1 MNWLFPKPDTPRDIL
16 RIRLM
21 ALAAIFVLLYAV
33 ILTLSPAVRYHTWN
47 VSYKWM
53 HWLGVL
59 VWVGGFSLIHQQVH
73 KRLPDSDPYI
83 LSCAALL
90 TGWGLLTV
98 WRLTPAYGAR
108 QTAWLA
114 VSLFILWLGLKYP
127 VFLTWLRRYKYLSLT
142 GILLLTILTFFFGTY
157 PGGTGPDLWLGCCGV
172 YFQPSEALKLLLIIY
187 LAAYLADRMPTTFG
201 LLHLLAPSLTLV
213 GAAIFLLIAQRDLGT
228 ASLLIAIYTLI
239 IYLASGKRRILLI
252 SLIVILAAAIAGY
265 RLFDVIQLRVDAW
278 LNPWLDPGGRSFQ
291 IVQSIMAYAA
301 GGLLGSGPGLGS
313 PGVVPVTHS
322 DFIFTA
328 IGEET
333 GLIGSAGMILVLAIF
348 TLRGFTIAMR
358 ASNIYHRLLA
368 VGISVYLAIQSILII
383 GGTLRLLPLTGV
395 TLPFVSYGGTSL
407 LFAFIALLILLLVS
421 GQEEE
426 TPALIRRTTPYLISG
441 TVIFAGFLALVLLQ
455 GWWAMVRAPALATR
469 TDNPRRSI
477 SDRYVVRGQLLDR
490 SNHPLAVT
498 EGDPGEYSRKTIF
511 PALGPVLGYTSAI
524 YGQGGLEAGLDD
536 YLRGLRGS
544 PASTIWYSQILY
556 SQAPPG
562 LDVRLSL
569 DSNLQQI
576 SDLLM
581 SGKTGAV
588 VLLNAQTGEIL
599 TMSSAPTFDPNSLE
613 ENWPKWSADE
623 SAPLV
628 NRAVQGLYPA
638 GTALGA
644 FFLTN
649 ALQMPS
655 LPAVP
660 ASLQAVSK
668 QGVLTC
674 ALPAASTTSWA
685 DIIRAGCPGAVTEL
699 ANRLTP
705 QDIRQL
711 YTHLGFLSRPDIP
724 MPSSE
729 PAAPFANFSSSQSAL
744 GEDGLKVTPLQ
755 MALAAAAIS
764 NQGILPSPR
773 IALAVNTPVQGW
785 VILPLNA
792 PAQAISA
799 GSAQKTADFL
809 AVSDL
814 PIWETISQT
823 HTEDGKTLAWY
834 IAGTLPEWQGAPLAI
849 AIIIENGTPLEA
861 QNTGREIFLA
871 AFNPQ

>member
-1 MNWLFPKPDTPRDIL
+1 MI
-16 RIRLM
+16 
-21 ALAAIFVLLYAV
+21 LAAVFVFLYAV
-33 ILTLSPAVRYHTWN
+33 ILSLSPAVRYHTWN

-59 VWVGGFSLIHQQVH
+59 VWVGGFSLIHQQVQ
-73 KRLPDSDPYI
+73 KRLPESDPYI
-83 LSCAALL
+83 LPCAALL

-98 WRLTPAYGAR
+98 WRLTSAYGAR

-114 VSLFILWLGLKYP
+114 VSLFIFWLGLKFP

-142 GILLLTILTFFFGTY
+142 GILLLTTLTFFFGTY

-201 LLHLLAPSLTLV
+201 LLHLIAPSLTLV

-239 IYLASGKRRILLI
+239 LYLASGKRRVLLVSLLI
-252 SLIVILAAAIAGY
+252 ILAAAIVGY

-278 LNPWLDPGGRSFQ
+278 LNPWLDPGGRSYQ

-313 PGVVPVTHS
+313 PGVVPVAHS
-322 DFIFTA
+322 DFVFTA

-333 GLIGSAGMILVLAIF
+333 GLIGSTGMILVLAIF
-348 TLRGFTIAMR
+348 TLRSFTTALR

-383 GGTLRLLPLTGV
+383 GGTMRLLPLTGV

-407 LFAFIALLILLLVS
+407 LFAFIALLILLLIS
-421 GQEEE
+421 GQESEN
-426 TPALIRRTTPYLISG
+426 PAPIRRSAPYLISG
-441 TVIFAGFLALVLLQ
+441 TVIFASFLALVLLQ

-469 TDNPRRSI
+469 TDNPRRAI

-498 EGDPGEYSRKTIF
+498 EGDPGEYTRKTIF
-511 PALGPVLGYTSAI
+511 PALGPILGYTNAI

-536 YLRGLRGS
+536 YLRGLRGN
-544 PASTIWYSQILY
+544 PASTIWSTQILY
-556 SQAPPG
+556 TQAPPG

-576 SDLLM
+576 SDTLLV
-581 SGKTGAV
+581 GKTGAI

-599 TMSSAPTFDPNSLE
+599 SMSSSPTFDPNSLE
-613 ENWPKWSADE
+613 ENWEKWTADE
-623 SAPLV
+623 SAPLL
-628 NRAVQGLYPA
+628 NRAVQGFYPA
-638 GTALGA
+638 GTTMGT
-644 FFLTN
+644 FFLAN
-649 ALQMPS
+649 AMQMPT
-655 LPAVP
+655 LPTVP

-668 QGVLTC
+668 QGILTC
-674 ALPAASTTSWA
+674 AIPAISSTSWA

-699 ANRLTP
+699 ASQLTT
-705 QDIRQL
+705 QDIRQI
-711 YTHLGFLSRPDIP
+711 YTQLGFLSMPEIP

-729 PAAPFANFSSSQSAL
+729 PAVLLTDFTSNQSVL
-744 GEDGLKVTPLQ
+744 SEDGLKVTPLQ
-755 MALAAAAIS
+755 MSLAAAAIS
-764 NQGILPSPR
+764 NQGILPAPR
-773 IALAVNTPVQGW
+773 IALAVNTLAQGW
-785 VILPLNA
+785 VILPANA
-792 PAQAISA
+792 PTQAMPA
-799 GSAQKTADFL
+799 EAAQKTADFL
-809 AVSDL
+809 AVSEL
-814 PIWETISQT
+814 PIWEAVSQT
-823 HTEDGKTLAWY
+823 YTEDGDMLSWY
-834 IAGTLPEWQGAPLAI
+834 IAGTLPAWQGAPLAI
-849 AIIIENGTPLEA
+849 ALIIENGTPLQA
-861 QNTGREIFLA
+861 QNTGREILLA

>member
-1 MNWLFPKPDTPRDIL
+1 MI
-16 RIRLM
+16 
-21 ALAAIFVLLYAV
+21 LAAVFVFLYAA
-33 ILTLSPAVRYHTWN
+33 ILSLSPAVRYHTWD

-59 VWVGGFSLIHQQVH
+59 VWVGGFSLIHQQVQ
-73 KRLPDSDPYI
+73 KRLPESDPYI
-83 LSCAALL
+83 LPCAALL

-98 WRLTPAYGAR
+98 WRLTSAYGAR

-114 VSLFILWLGLKYP
+114 VSLLVFWLGLKFP
-127 VFLTWLRRYKYLSLT
+127 VFLTWLRRYKYLSLI
-142 GILLLTILTFFFGTY
+142 GILLLTTLTFFFGTY
-157 PGGTGPDLWLGCCGV
+157 PGGTGPDLWLGCCGI

-201 LLHLLAPSLTLV
+201 LLHLIAPSLTLV

-239 IYLASGKRRILLI
+239 IYLASGKRRVLLV
-252 SLIVILAAAIAGY
+252 SLLVILAAAIAGY

-278 LNPWLDPGGRSFQ
+278 LNPWLDPGGRSYQ

-313 PGVVPVTHS
+313 PGVVPVAHS

-348 TLRGFTIAMR
+348 TLRGFTTAMR

-368 VGISVYLAIQSILII
+368 VGISVYLAVQSILII

-421 GQEEE
+421 GQEAEN
-426 TPALIRRTTPYLISG
+426 PAPIRRTTPYLVSG
-441 TVIFAGFLALVLLQ
+441 TLIFAGFLALVLLQ

-469 TDNPRRSI
+469 TDNPRRAI

-490 SNHPLAVT
+490 SNQVLAVT
-498 EGDPGEYSRKTIF
+498 EGAPGEYYRKTIF
-511 PALGPVLGYTSAI
+511 PALGPVLGYTNAI
-524 YGQGGLEAGLDD
+524 YGQGGLESGLDD
-536 YLRGLRGS
+536 YLRGLRGN
-544 PASTIWYSQILY
+544 PASTIWSTQILY
-556 SQAPPG
+556 TQAPPG

-569 DSNLQQI
+569 DSDLQQI
-576 SDLLM
+576 SDTLLV
-581 SGKTGAV
+581 GKTGAV

-599 TMSSAPTFDPNSLE
+599 TMSSSPTFDPNSLE
-613 ENWPKWSADE
+613 ENWEKWTADE
-623 SAPLV
+623 SAPLL

-638 GTALGA
+638 GTAMGT
-644 FFLTN
+644 FFLAN
-649 ALQMPS
+649 AMQMPT
-655 LPAVP
+655 LPTVP

-668 QGVLTC
+668 QGIHTC
-674 ALPAASTTSWA
+674 AVPPASSTSWA

-699 ANRLTP
+699 ASRLTT
-705 QDIRQL
+705 QDIRQV
-711 YTHLGFLSRPDIP
+711 YTQLGFLSMPDIP

-729 PAAPFANFSSSQSAL
+729 PALPLADFTSNQSVL

-764 NQGILPSPR
+764 NQGILPAPR
-773 IALAVNTPVQGW
+773 IALAVNTPAQGW
-785 VILPLNA
+785 VILPANA
-792 PAQAISA
+792 STQAMPAEA
-799 GSAQKTADFL
+799 AQKTADFL
-809 AVSDL
+809 AVSEL
-814 PIWETISQT
+814 PIWEAVSQT
-823 HTEDGKTLAWY
+823 YTEDGDTLSWY
-834 IAGTLPEWQGAPLAI
+834 IAGTLPAWQGAPLAI
-849 AIIIENGTPLEA
+849 AIILENGTPLQA
-861 QNTGREIFLA
+861 HNIGREILLA